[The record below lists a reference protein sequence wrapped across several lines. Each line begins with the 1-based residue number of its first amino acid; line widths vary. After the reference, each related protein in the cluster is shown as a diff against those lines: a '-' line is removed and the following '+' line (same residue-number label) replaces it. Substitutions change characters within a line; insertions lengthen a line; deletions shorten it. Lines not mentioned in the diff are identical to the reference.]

1 MKAEYVSSGISVRVL
16 PSEAE
21 LGRAHALVNVG
32 LLLVR
37 PALLLVFNHL
47 ANGASLGLDRVP
59 KLLRDLHVEAW
70 TDSARAP
77 QPSESKKEARLTAC
91 SFLTHASRPATYLAR
106 LSVAGAFWTMP
117 LPCFDLV
124 AFLSACLASS
134 SCSASS

>member
-1 MKAEYVSSGISVRVL
+1 MKAEDVSSGISVRVL

-59 KLLRDLHVEAW
+59 KLLRDLHVEAL

-77 QPSESKKEARLTAC
+77 QPSEKARLTAC

-117 LPCFDLV
+117 LPRFDLV